1 MPRGSMIITDQ
12 IGDML
17 TRIRNAATVRH
28 DAVEMPATKLK
39 LAVLKILKEEGFI
52 GDYEIVKGKQPRTL
66 RIRLKYGENNKSII
80 SGIERVSKPGLRIY
94 VRTNEIPRVYGGV
107 GIAILSTPKGVVTG
121 QQARRQGVGGELIC
135 QVW

>member
-1 MPRGSMIITDQ
+1 MIITDQ

-28 DAVEMPATKLK
+28 DNVEMPASKMK

-52 GDYEIVKGKQPRTL
+52 NDFEVVKGKPERLIRIKL
-66 RIRLKYGENNKSII
+66 RYQDNNKSMI

-94 VRTNEIPRVYGGV
+94 AQHNEIPRVYGGV
-107 GIAILSTPKGVVTG
+107 GVAILSTPSGVITG
-121 QQARRQGVGGELIC
+121 QQARRQGVGGEVLC
-135 QVW
+135 YVW